1 MKLRHLDGEKLYY
14 SFFYGRKAVF
24 RRQKHLNKI
33 NVFPVADGDTGTNLA
48 MTMHSIIEGSS
59 HKGNIASV
67 SRGMAD
73 AALSGSRGNSGIIF
87 AQFVQGMSEAV
98 QGKDILDRKDFTH
111 AMRRAV
117 DSAYKAIAR
126 PVEGTILTV
135 MRAWSNALENLHE
148 KKDDFVELIHE
159 SLEAAR
165 HALRETPKMM
175 KVLKDANVVDAGA
188 EGFVTFLEGM
198 AHFIRHQEKPE
209 ILSKAVHIE
218 EAQDV
223 HVLKPDE
230 EIRFR
235 YCTEMMVEGS
245 GIIADEVMRSIEGF
259 GDSLVAVGGG
269 KRIKIHI
276 HTNSPAGVVTA
287 LMRFGTVV
295 KQKIEDMV
303 RQNQVAHHRKSGIA
317 LVTDSSCDLPLEILD
332 RYQIHVV
339 PLNIHFGEKQF
350 LDKLSIEPRNFY
362 QMLKTEPEF
371 PKTSQ
376 PPPGVFADLYL
387 HLACH
392 YHSIVSIHLSG
403 GLSGTINSVRLG
415 AEQVPNVK
423 IAVIDS
429 KNLSASLGLMVLRV
443 AEAIAS
449 GKRYEDVVSLAHSL
463 PEKSKILVGVPT
475 LKSFIRGGR
484 LSPMKGVIARALNL
498 KPIISID
505 AEGKAELFGKAFSK
519 RKNLD
524 KILKIVGRMHHERP
538 IQRYA
543 VGHTSAES
551 EAMAFVKRLE
561 RILGKSPEYITPVSP
576 VIGAHAGPGALCVS
590 TMTD

>member
-24 RRQKHLNKI
+24 KRQKHLNRI

-48 MTMHSIIEGSS
+48 MTMHSIIEGST
-59 HKGNIASV
+59 HKGTIASV

-98 QGKDILDRKDFTH
+98 QGKDIIDRKEFTH

-148 KKDDFVELIHE
+148 KKDDFVELFHE

-165 HALRETPKMM
+165 HALRETPRMIKA
-175 KVLKDANVVDAGA
+175 LEDANVVDAGA

-209 ILSKAVHIE
+209 ILSETAHIE

-230 EIRFR
+230 EIRLR
-235 YCTEMMVEGS
+235 YCTEMMIEGN
-245 GIIADEVMRSIEGF
+245 GIPAEEVRRSLDGF

-269 KRIKIHI
+269 GRIKIHV
-276 HTNSPAGVVTA
+276 HTNSPADVYSA
-287 LMRFGTVV
+287 MQRFGKVV

-303 RQNQVAHHRKSGIA
+303 RQNQVTHHRKSGIA

-350 LDKLSIEPRNFY
+350 LDKLSIEPRHFY
-362 QMLKTEPEF
+362 QMLDSEAEF

-376 PPPGVFADLYL
+376 PPPSVFADLYR
-387 HLACH
+387 HLAGH
-392 YHSIVSIHLSG
+392 YHSIVSVHLSG

-415 AEQVPNVK
+415 AEQAPNVK

-429 KNLSASLGLMVLRV
+429 KNLSASLGLMVLAV

-449 GKRYEDVVSLAHSL
+449 GKRYEDVVRLAQSL
-463 PEKSKILVGVPT
+463 PEKGKILVSVPT
-475 LKSFIRGGR
+475 LRSLIRGGR
-484 LSPMKGVIARALNL
+484 VSPMKGAIAKALNL
-498 KPIISID
+498 KPIISLD
-505 AEGKAELFGKAFSK
+505 AEGKAELSGKAFSI
-519 RKNLD
+519 RANLD
-524 KILKIVGRMHHERP
+524 KILNIIERMHRERP
-538 IQRYA
+538 ILRYA
-543 VGHTSAES
+543 VGHTSSES
-551 EAMAFVKRLE
+551 EAVQFSQRVE
-561 RILGKSPEYITPVSP
+561 RILGKPPEYITPVSP
-576 VIGAHAGPGALCVS
+576 VIGAHAGPGALCVC
-590 TMTD
+590 TLTG